1 MPGRRKISTTVSEDT
16 YSYLE
21 QLIHSGK
28 AANLAEALDLSM
40 DGLREHEMQA
50 RLEQDTAAYF
60 ESLPQDAAAEESRLE
75 SALEKTLDEIDLD
88 AH

>member
-1 MPGRRKISTTVSEDT
+1 
-16 YSYLE
+16 
-21 QLIHSGK
+21 
-28 AANLAEALDLSM
+28 
-40 DGLREHEMQA
+40 MQA